1 MGSLPVPLL
10 IGSPDGQCSMANFCW
25 NFRDFSES
33 CTMAGVDSGQTRVPS
48 AVFLQVFT
56 SKSIRFSKLECEAN
70 EGSRLSSLAQETY
83 TVNISTAPEPP
94 SHLDIFHLH
103 LRVYAN
109 PYVLHKYDLLEPVL
123 CSVGKATSHAMNESP
138 GCSSTV
144 TL

>member
-1 MGSLPVPLL
+1 MNGQPSCTLL

-70 EGSRLSSLAQETY
+70 EGSRLSILGPGDVHSQHIHGPGASVAPGHLSLAP
-83 TVNISTAPEPP
+83 AGLCKPLCP
-94 SHLDIFHLH
+94 SQV
-103 LRVYAN
+103 RSSRASS
-109 PYVLHKYDLLEPVL
+109 LLSRKGNKP
-123 CSVGKATSHAMNESP
+123 CNE
-138 GCSSTV
+138 
-144 TL
+144 